1 MVLDFC
7 WWLGGAWFAAWVT
20 LPFALIAPLGPVA
33 GVLAGVLLAPWSAL
47 VGMAALHRVLP
58 ASRPGTFRLP
68 GDAGAVRWAL
78 KQWAPS
84 LYLTVF
90 QPVCGQ
96 SERFLRLALRAFG
109 ATLGRDALLTS
120 RTIVREPHHLQ
131 VGAGSLV
138 GEYAHLICSY
148 QPRRGVLVVDTITIG
163 DDVTIGGYT
172 HLGPGVRIGSGSR
185 IEHGVRIGA
194 HSIVGPNTRIGA
206 GTAAYNGVRIGAD
219 VTIGK
224 GCLLPSGT
232 HVADG
237 SCIPDGTVVRSTGGA
252 LVRSEA

>member
-1 MVLDFC
+1 MLLDLL
-7 WWLGGAWFAAWVT
+7 WWLGGAWFAAWVL

-33 GVLAGVLLAPWSAL
+33 GVLAGTLLAPWSAL
-47 VGMAALHRVLP
+47 VGMATLHRALP

-68 GDAGAVRWAL
+68 GGAGAVRWAL

-109 ATLGRDALLTS
+109 ATLGPHALLTS
-120 RTIVREPHHLQ
+120 RTIVREPHHVH

-148 QPRRGVLVVDTITIG
+148 QPRRGVLVVGPITIG
-163 DDVTIGGYT
+163 DDVLIGAYS
-172 HLGPGVRIGSGSR
+172 HIAPQVRIGSGSR
-185 IEHGVRIGA
+185 LEHAVAIGA

-206 GTAAYNGVRIGAD
+206 GTAVYNNVRIGAN

-224 GCLLPSGT
+224 ACLVPSGT
-232 HVADG
+232 QLADG
-237 SCIPDGTVVRSTGGA
+237 TRIPDGTVVRPMRAA
-252 LVRSEA
+252 LVASDA